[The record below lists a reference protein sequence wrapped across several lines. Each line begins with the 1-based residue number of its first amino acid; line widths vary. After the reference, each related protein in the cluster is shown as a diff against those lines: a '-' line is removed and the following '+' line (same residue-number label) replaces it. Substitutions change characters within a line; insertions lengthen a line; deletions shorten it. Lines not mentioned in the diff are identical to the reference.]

1 MFFAESIYAIIS
13 PLNFGILIYTM
24 NFDVIC
30 FDCDSTLSKIEGI
43 DELARRVGLGD
54 EMSELTNAA
63 MNGLVPL
70 EAVYEQRLSLIRPDQ
85 ASIDWVADL
94 YITEIVDGVKEV
106 FETLLAQGK
115 EVHIIS
121 GGLRQAILPLATQL
135 GLPEHHVHA
144 VDVYFNDD
152 GNYQDYEQR
161 SPLARTGGK
170 ADIVAALKG
179 QRSLVVIGD
188 GKTDMEAKQAG
199 AFVIGFGG
207 VVDRAIV
214 RELADIYITDASLTA
229 VLEHIS

>member
-1 MFFAESIYAIIS
+1 
-13 PLNFGILIYTM
+13 M
-24 NFDVIC
+24 NFDIIC

-63 MNGLVPL
+63 MNGIVPL

-85 ASIDWVADL
+85 ASIDWVAEL
-94 YITEIVDGVKEV
+94 YISEIVDGVQAV
-106 FETLLAQGK
+106 FSTLLAQGK

-121 GGLRQAILPLATQL
+121 GGLRQAILPLAARLQ
-135 GLPEHHVHA
+135 LPESHVHA
-144 VDVYFNDD
+144 VDVYFNAD
-152 GNYQDYEQR
+152 GSYKDYEQT
-161 SPLARTGGK
+161 SPLARNGGK
-170 ADIVAALKG
+170 AEIVNTLKG
-179 QRSLVVIGD
+179 ERSLVVVGD

-214 RELADIYITDASLTA
+214 RELADIYITDSSLTA
-229 VLEHIS
+229 VLEHIL

>member
-1 MFFAESIYAIIS
+1 
-13 PLNFGILIYTM
+13 M
-24 NFDVIC
+24 NFDIIC

-63 MNGLVPL
+63 MNGIVPL

-94 YITEIVDGVKEV
+94 YISEIVDGVQAV
-106 FETLLAQGK
+106 FSTLLAQGK

-121 GGLRQAILPLATQL
+121 GGLRQAILPLAARLQ
-135 GLPEHHVHA
+135 LPESHVHA
-144 VDVYFNDD
+144 VDVYFNAD
-152 GNYQDYEQR
+152 GSYKGYEQT
-161 SPLARTGGK
+161 SPLARNGGK
-170 ADIVAALKG
+170 ADIVSTLKG
-179 QRSLVVIGD
+179 ERSLVVVGD

-214 RELADIYITDASLTA
+214 RELADIYITDSSLTA
-229 VLEHIS
+229 VLEHIL